1 MEDIKQKLPKSVNN
15 RQCITQCYEKGT
27 YTIHPVSLNWINSNE
42 GPFCAT
48 DPYPYVDSR
57 TGTETMLDIDYCTKA
72 TSKKGENTISDI
84 SYDIILPTYNF
95 NHKIFLKIHYNIF
108 SFEDAMQWVDE
119 NNYAS
124 YRTIERILNCAWSA
138 YGLKVD
144 LLDERLINTHLKLI
158 MKHKYDEIISKIGK
172 YISKK
177 NDKFLLSKKNENS
190 ENSENNE
197 NSENSDIEDKEL
209 LEYINRK
216 LINNNNLGKFLFKY
230 RDTNLKN
237 WNAINFHF
245 KKIMDEF
252 IKYIEDKVLKSI

>member
-15 RQCITQCYEKGT
+15 RQCITHCYEKGT

-48 DPYPYVDSR
+48 DPYPYIDAK

-72 TSKKGENTISDI
+72 TIKNNDNKVSDI

-108 SFEDAMQWVDE
+108 SFEDAIQWVNE
-119 NNYAS
+119 NEFTS
-124 YRTIERILNCAWSA
+124 YRTIERILNCAWLS
-138 YGLKVD
+138 YGLEVD

-158 MKHKYDEIISKIGK
+158 REYKFKDIISKIGK

-177 NDKFLLSKKNENS
+177 NDKIILSSEKNKS
-190 ENSENNE
+190 EV
-197 NSENSDIEDKEL
+197 DDKEL
-209 LEYINRK
+209 KEYLDRK
-216 LINNNNLGKFLFKY
+216 LINSNNLGKFLFKY
-230 RDTNLKN
+230 KDTNVKN
-237 WNAINFHF
+237 WESINFHLNN
-245 KKIMDEF
+245 IINEF
-252 IKYIEDKVLKSI
+252 IKYIEVKVLKSI